1 MLREVLLSLVKLMFS
16 DQAELVGVQASCL
29 THLVEAVLFNV
40 QECRQVNLLVRT
52 ARIHGVTMQSQA
64 RWRGACNTGGNLAW
78 GLSWLSL
85 QEERV
90 SHNSRGHDHGGDGA
104 AEDSHTCVAKRGQR
118 KGEQGSMATVTN
130 MVSLLR
136 LMSP

>member
-1 MLREVLLSLVKLMFS
+1 M
-16 DQAELVGVQASCL
+16 
-29 THLVEAVLFNV
+29 LFNV
-40 QECRQVNLLVRT
+40 QECRQVNLLVLA
-52 ARIHGVTMQSQA
+52 ARIHGVTKQSQA
-64 RWRGACNTGGNLAW
+64 RRRGARNTGGNPAW
-78 GLSWLSL
+78 GLYWLYL

-104 AEDSHTCVAKRGQR
+104 AEDSHMCVANRGQR

-130 MVSLLR
+130 IVSLLR